1 MSELTPSELRA
12 LSELHA
18 MASDERH
25 YDLLGLGTDASTADI
40 KESYYELSR
49 QFHPDRFCRRQVT
62 THRDLI
68 EEVFTGIN
76 RSYELL
82 ANETARRRYD
92 LEQARADRERERNE
106 RRTETGPGRRRRRR
120 SRKETGPDPGGTPVD
135 GSTGSGDRAE
145 GFTMSR
151 TIPKEKRP
159 AREPAPPEAAAPP
172 PPAAS
177 APAQETPPPPSSET
191 SQSRPRSSIRE
202 AAPPRRPGRAHRPK
216 ESEVSPPPET
226 EPKLAADENTE
237 ERKARRQAFRDQREA
252 RESRGRDRSRSRSQ
266 SSLGKAVGQNR
277 GKAQAHFEEG
287 KREYEAGNYIKAASS
302 LYLAT
307 QFDPGNAEYR
317 AINEEA
323 QQFARNMRALQF
335 VNQAEN
341 AETYG
346 NWREALDFYQKAVEC
361 NPTEGLAF
369 YRLGQLLYGKA
380 DDTRGAVSQFRM
392 AVAREPE
399 STKYRL
405 ALAEIY
411 IVVGMPRNAEREY
424 QKVLELQPGN
434 GAAKAGLRKAR
445 R

>member
-159 AREPAPPEAAAPP
+159 AREP
-172 PPAAS
+172 
-177 APAQETPPPPSSET
+177 
-191 SQSRPRSSIRE
+191 
-202 AAPPRRPGRAHRPK
+202 APPRRPGRAHRPK

-369 YRLGQLLYGKA
+369 YRLGQLLYEKA

>member
-12 LSELHA
+12 LTELQVLA
-18 MASDERH
+18 TDERH

-40 KESYYELSR
+40 RDSYYELSR
-49 QFHPDRFCRRQVT
+49 QFHPDRFYRRKVT

-92 LEQARADRERERNE
+92 LERARTDRERERNE
-106 RRTETGPGRRRRRR
+106 NRKETGPGRRRNRRGR
-120 SRKETGPDPGGTPVD
+120 NGDEPRPAKPPAETDA
-135 GSTGSGDRAE
+135 GSGDQPE

-151 TIPKEKRP
+151 PIPAEKR
-159 AREPAPPEAAAPP
+159 AAPP
-172 PPAAS
+172 PEPPA
-177 APAQETPPPPSSET
+177 PSRT
-191 SQSRPRSSIRE
+191 KPRSTIRD
-202 AAPPRRPGRAHRPK
+202 AAPPRRPPQAHRPK
-216 ESEVSPPPET
+216 KEKEVSAPLET
-226 EPKLAADENTE
+226 EPELTSDEDTE
-237 ERKARRQAFRDQREA
+237 ERKARRQAFRERREA
-252 RESRGRDRSRSRSQ
+252 RASRGRDRPRSRGQ
-266 SSLGKAVGQNR
+266 STLREAVGENR

-287 KREYEAGNYIKAASS
+287 KREYESGNYIKAASS

-307 QFDPGNAEYR
+307 QFDQGNTEYR
-317 AINEEA
+317 ALNDEA

-335 VNQAEN
+335 VNQAES

-346 NWREALDFYQKAVEC
+346 NWREALEYYQKAVEC
-361 NPTEGLAF
+361 NPSEGLSY
-369 YRLGQLLYGKA
+369 YRLAQLLYSKA
-380 DDTRGAVSQFRM
+380 DDTRGAVTQFRM
-392 AVAREPE
+392 AVAREPD

-411 IVVGMPRNAEREY
+411 MVVQMPRNAEREY
-424 QKVLELQPGN
+424 QKVLELKPNN